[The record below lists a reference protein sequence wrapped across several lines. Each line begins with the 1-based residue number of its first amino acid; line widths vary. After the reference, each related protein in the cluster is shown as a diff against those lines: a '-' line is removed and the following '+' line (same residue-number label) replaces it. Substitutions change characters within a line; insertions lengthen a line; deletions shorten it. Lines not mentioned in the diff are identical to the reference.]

1 MILALSFVRYFVLF
15 ASSFDLFVRSFFRNF
30 APLACSLVR
39 SSVRSFVPFAR
50 LIRSFVLSGNFA
62 ALARSSVTWFLSLVR
77 NYVPLA
83 RLFVRVVVHSFVT
96 EIVLYFYLFH

>member
-39 SSVRSFVPFAR
+39 SFVRSFRSFD
-50 LIRSFVLSGNFA
+50 SFVLSGNFA